1 MSIITSRNVNGTTSS
16 IVLRISSANGV
27 SSSSTCVVRGG
38 FGNCSSS
45 PVSFIILHCSSSG
58 ISSGWSEAAFSAFF
72 AFLRAMDADEAR
84 IRRGLA
90 GVVSQST
97 ERKQS
102 PRDSLI
108 AMSDAD
114 DHQRLLQILETHG
127 QNFLSS
133 FEQPSKPSSSKRKLE
148 ESDPSSDNDGEDEE
162 WYGFGTGSMS
172 SDASEGGDLTGSFH
186 GALRFLRP
194 RLKSPYE
201 RRVQ

>member
-38 FGNCSSS
+38 FGNCLSS

-58 ISSGWSEAAFSAFF
+58 ISSGWLEAAFSAFF
-72 AFLRAMDADEAR
+72 AFLRAMDVDEAR

-90 GVVSQST
+90 GVST
-97 ERKQS
+97 ERKQIS
-102 PRDSLI
+102 RDSLL

-114 DHQRLLQILETHG
+114 DHQRLLQILEAHG

-148 ESDPSSDNDGEDEE
+148 ESDPSSNNDDEDEE
-162 WYGFGTGSMS
+162 WYGFGTGSMVV
-172 SDASEGGDLTGSFH
+172 DASEDGNSTGSFH